1 MTSPDNLPATC
12 EPPPAAITPIDEVIG
27 WITEGHRDCDIR
39 EAIRAKWPENSPD
52 ELQLAAA
59 DHFRNVARCEAEI
72 LVGFAIEAH
81 RDLYRRMVKIGDF
94 AGAAKA
100 IKEITNLLP
109 HVFRFRIEQNDRE
122 RDEDEAAEPAPT
134 E

>member
-1 MTSPDNLPATC
+1 MTLPDNLPATC
-12 EPPPAAITPIDEVIG
+12 DPPPAEIAPIDEVIG
-27 WITEGHRDCDIR
+27 WITEGNRDCDIR
-39 EAIRAKWPENSPD
+39 EAIRAKWPNTNPD

-59 DHFRNVARCEAEI
+59 EHFRRTAHCEAEI
-72 LVGFAIEAH
+72 LVGFAIEAY

-109 HVFRFRIEQNDRE
+109 HVFRFRIEQNDRD
-122 RDEDEAAEPAPT
+122 RDEAEADDPTAP